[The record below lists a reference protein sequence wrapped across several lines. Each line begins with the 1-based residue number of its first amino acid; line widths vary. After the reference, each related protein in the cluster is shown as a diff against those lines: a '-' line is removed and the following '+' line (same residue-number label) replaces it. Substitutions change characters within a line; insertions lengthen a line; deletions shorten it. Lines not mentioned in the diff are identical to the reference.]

1 MNGNRIELLAPAG
14 NAPAALAA
22 FDAGAD
28 AVYAGMTKFNARER
42 SENFSKEVLS
52 GVVEY
57 AHNIG
62 RKVYVTLNTII
73 KETELNEVAEYLC
86 ELSIINP
93 DALIVQDLGLLR
105 MAREYFPTLKIHA
118 STQMG
123 IHNSAGLRFAAQ
135 LGVSRVIMER
145 QVTFDE
151 LRIMGLNSPVEL
163 EIFVHGALCCSM
175 SGQCLFSSWH
185 GGSSG
190 NRGKCKQPCRRRF
203 YGSEGNGFFFSAQDL
218 CLIDRLNEIRNIKNV
233 VSLKIEGRLRQPDY
247 VKNAVSAYRLM
258 LDTPADAP
266 DYGKLLGEARA
277 MLAQTCGRKWS
288 HGFYTVESMNSLIS
302 HENLGASGLLCG
314 KVSEVSKNGF
324 TFTTTKKIHVGDR
337 IRVQPKS
344 GDEGTALTVTKMF
357 VNNQNTMKARMG
369 ERVFICCDKTMPFDG
384 LVFKIGESVAD
395 YSKRV
400 NALPVPRI
408 LIDLK
413 LTVTRNELRVDFLN
427 APLKPWLREWTLAD
441 AEKRAIDS
449 ENIKETFRA
458 SDSATLAAGAIECHI
473 DGKYFIPVGVLKPL
487 RRDFWNYVKENLQ
500 LEDVLPS
507 SAIGL
512 EEFQLA
518 YQRMQPAVFDT
529 TKSSET
535 IALGSAEKIPFDRH
549 AIRASS
555 IYNMDKSATEAILPE
570 FCPEDKLDALSKT
583 IEKTYERGIRRFR
596 ATSIF
601 CLELLKGYRDIIIT
615 AGDAFPLCNSLCA
628 EELRRFN
635 VSKILAHRELEAMA
649 VKALAEHSPLPV
661 ELYRFGTPLLLITRA
676 KTPIEGPFR
685 DARGN
690 EFMAKY
696 DRFYQLTRVYPV
708 KTVSVPSL
716 PGLLNFYDLT
726 NTSWGNKNTS
736 EFNFNSILQ

>member
-1 MNGNRIELLAPAG
+1 MSNNRIELLAPAG

-28 AVYAGMTKFNARER
+28 AVYAGLTKFNARDR

-57 AHNIG
+57 AHSIG

-73 KETELNEVAEYLC
+73 KENELTEVAECLS

-93 DALIVQDLGLLR
+93 DALIVQDLGVLR
-105 MAREYFPTLKIHA
+105 MIREYFPNLNIHA

-123 IHNSAGLRFAAQ
+123 IHNSPGLKFAAE
-135 LGVSRVIMER
+135 LGVSRVILER

-163 EIFVHGALCCSM
+163 EIFIHGALCCSM

-203 YGSEGNGFFFSAQDL
+203 YSDEGNGFFFSAQDL
-218 CLIDRLNEIRNIKNV
+218 CLIDRLNEIREMNV

-247 VKNAVSAYRLM
+247 VKNTVSAYRLM
-258 LDTPADAP
+258 LDTPSDAP

-288 HGFYTVESMNSLIS
+288 HGFYTAESMNNLIS

-314 KVSEVSKNGF
+314 KVSEVREHGF
-324 TFTTTKKIHVGDR
+324 TFITSKKIHVGDR

-357 VNNQNTMKARMG
+357 INDQNVMKARQG

-384 LVFKIGESVAD
+384 LVFKIGESTAD

-400 NALPVPRI
+400 NALPMPRTQ
-408 LIDLK
+408 LDLR
-413 LTVTRNELRVDFLN
+413 LTITRTALRVDFLN
-427 APLKPWLREWTLAD
+427 APLPPWQREWALAD
-441 AEKRAIDS
+441 AEKRAIDA
-449 ENIKETFRA
+449 EDIEKTFRA
-458 SDSATLAAGAIECHI
+458 SDSTVLAVGAIECHI
-473 DGKYFIPVGVLKPL
+473 DGKYFIPVSVLKPF
-487 RRDFWNYVKENLQ
+487 RRDFWDYVKENLQ
-500 LEDVLPS
+500 VEDVLPS

-512 EEFQLA
+512 EKFMQA
-518 YQRMQPAVFDT
+518 YQKMQPAILA
-529 TKSSET
+529 KAESSVT
-535 IALGSAEKIPFDRH
+535 VALGSSTKVPFDRH
-549 AIRASS
+549 AIRAAS
-555 IYNMDKSATEAILPE
+555 IYSMDKSVTEAILPE
-570 FCPEDKLDALSKT
+570 FCPEEKIDALCKT

-596 ATSIF
+596 ASGLF
-601 CLELLKGYRDIIIT
+601 ALELLKSYRDVIIT

-635 VSKILAHRELEAMA
+635 VSKILAHRELEAVA

-676 KTPIEGPFR
+676 KIPVEGIFR

-690 EFMAKY
+690 EFVAKF
-696 DRFYQLTRVYPV
+696 DRFTGVTRVYPV
-708 KTVSVPSL
+708 KTVSVPGL
-716 PGLLNFYDLT
+716 PGLLDFYDLT
-726 NTSWGNKNTS
+726 NTSWENKNRS
-736 EFNFNSILQ
+736 EFNFNSCLQ